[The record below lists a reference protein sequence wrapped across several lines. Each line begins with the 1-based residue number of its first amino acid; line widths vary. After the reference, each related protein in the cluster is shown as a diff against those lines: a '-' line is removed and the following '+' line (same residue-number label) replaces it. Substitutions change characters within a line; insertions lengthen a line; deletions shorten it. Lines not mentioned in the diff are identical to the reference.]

1 MWSNKTNKQRRR
13 CGEEGA
19 MQYLNK
25 ETMELML
32 QTDTTPMREMHRVPG
47 LIVERG
53 NALFFFLGD
62 DAHFFRFRELR
73 PVGVPFRGVV
83 WVPQTMG

>member
-1 MWSNKTNKQRRR
+1 MRSSKTNKQRRR
-13 CGEEGA
+13 CGEEVA
-19 MQYLNK
+19 MQHSNK
-25 ETMELML
+25 KTMELVL
-32 QTDTTPMREMHRVPG
+32 QTGTTPMCEMHRVPG
-47 LIVERG
+47 LIDERG

-83 WVPQTMG
+83 WEPQTMG